1 MLSGCSA
8 GRDHNKE
15 RAEALGFDTLPALQN
30 RRFMNSS
37 NIQVVLV
44 NPSHPGNIGAVA
56 RAMKNM
62 GLRQLV
68 LVDPRKFPD
77 PVAEWRAANA
87 LDIIQEVR
95 VVQTLDEAI
104 ADSQFVVGTSARERR
119 IPWPVQDA
127 RLTASRIVKHS
138 STDKVSILFGRED
151 SGLNNDELRRCNLHC
166 HIPTHPDYESLNL
179 SMAVQIVCYEIRM
192 AELEGT
198 LPQDED
204 SHWENEFATSQDM
217 EYFYE
222 HLEETLVDLEFL
234 NPAAPRQLM
243 TRLRRLYS
251 RVRLDEMEVQI
262 LRGILK
268 ETRRVV
274 RESSDK

>member
-1 MLSGCSA
+1 
-8 GRDHNKE
+8 
-15 RAEALGFDTLPALQN
+15 
-30 RRFMNSS
+30 MNSQ

-62 GLRQLV
+62 GLHHLV
-68 LVDPRKFPD
+68 LVAPRKFPD
-77 PVAEWRAANA
+77 PEAQWRAASA
-87 LDIIQEVR
+87 VDIIDNAR
-95 VVQTLDEAI
+95 VVETLDEAI
-104 ADSQFVVGTSARERR
+104 GDSQFVVGTSARDRR

-127 RLTASRIVKHS
+127 RLTAARIVERS
-138 STDKVSILFGRED
+138 VQEKVSILFGRED
-151 SGLNNDELRRCNLHC
+151 SGLNNEELRRCNLHC

-198 LPQDED
+198 LPSNED
-204 SHWENEFATSQDM
+204 SHWENPFATSKDM
-217 EYFYE
+217 EYFYQ
-222 HLEETLVDLEFL
+222 HLEETLVELEFL
-234 NPAAPRQLM
+234 NPAAPKQLM

-251 RVRLDEMEVQI
+251 RVRLDDMEVQI

-268 ETRRVV
+268 ETRRVI
-274 RESSDK
+274 RQKGTN

>member
-1 MLSGCSA
+1 
-8 GRDHNKE
+8 
-15 RAEALGFDTLPALQN
+15 
-30 RRFMNSS
+30 MNSQ

-62 GLRQLV
+62 GLHHLV
-68 LVDPRKFPD
+68 LVAPRKFPD
-77 PVAEWRAANA
+77 PEAQWRAASA
-87 LDIIQEVR
+87 VDIIDNAR
-95 VVQTLDEAI
+95 VVETLDEAI
-104 ADSQFVVGTSARERR
+104 GDSQFVVGTSARDRR

-127 RLTASRIVKHS
+127 RLTAARIVERS
-138 STDKVSILFGRED
+138 VQEKVSILFGRED
-151 SGLNNDELRRCNLHC
+151 SGLNNEELRRCNLHC

-198 LPQDED
+198 LPSDED
-204 SHWENEFATSQDM
+204 SHWENPFATSKDM
-217 EYFYE
+217 EYFYQ
-222 HLEETLVDLEFL
+222 HLEETLVELEFL
-234 NPAAPRQLM
+234 NPAAPKQLM

-251 RVRLDEMEVQI
+251 RVRLDDMEVQI

-268 ETRRVV
+268 ETRRVI
-274 RESSDK
+274 RQKGAN

>member
-1 MLSGCSA
+1 
-8 GRDHNKE
+8 
-15 RAEALGFDTLPALQN
+15 
-30 RRFMNSS
+30 MNSQ

-62 GLRQLV
+62 GLHHLV
-68 LVDPRKFPD
+68 LVAPRKFPD
-77 PVAEWRAANA
+77 PEAQWRAASA
-87 LDIIQEVR
+87 VDIIDNAR
-95 VVQTLDEAI
+95 VVETLDEAI
-104 ADSQFVVGTSARERR
+104 GDSQFIVGTSARERR

-127 RLTASRIVKHS
+127 RLTAARIVERS
-138 STDKVSILFGRED
+138 VQEKVSILFGRED
-151 SGLNNDELRRCNLHC
+151 SGLNNEELRRCNLHC

-198 LPQDED
+198 LPSNED
-204 SHWENEFATSQDM
+204 SHWENPFATSKDM
-217 EYFYE
+217 EYFYQ
-222 HLEETLVDLEFL
+222 HLEETLVELEFL
-234 NPAAPRQLM
+234 NPAAPKQLM

-251 RVRLDEMEVQI
+251 RVRLDDMEVQI

-268 ETRRVV
+268 ETRRVI
-274 RESSDK
+274 RQKGTN

>member
-1 MLSGCSA
+1 
-8 GRDHNKE
+8 
-15 RAEALGFDTLPALQN
+15 
-30 RRFMNSS
+30 MNSS
-37 NIQVVLV
+37 NIRVVLV
-44 NPSHPGNIGAVA
+44 NPSHPGNVGAAA

-62 GLRQLV
+62 GLRRLV
-68 LVDPRKFPD
+68 LVGPRKFPD
-77 PVAEWRAANA
+77 PEAEWRAASA
-87 LDIIQEVR
+87 VDVIREAR
-95 VVQTLDEAI
+95 VVETLDEAI

-127 RLTASRIVKHS
+127 RLTASRIVQHA

-151 SGLNNDELRRCNLHC
+151 SGLNNDELQRCNLHC
-166 HIPTHPDYESLNL
+166 HIPTHPDYQSLNL

-192 AELEGT
+192 AQLEGQ
-198 LPQDED
+198 LPKEED
-204 SHWENEFATSQDM
+204 AHWENDFATSQDM

-262 LRGILK
+262 LRGVLK

-274 RESSDK
+274 RENRDK

>member
-1 MLSGCSA
+1 
-8 GRDHNKE
+8 
-15 RAEALGFDTLPALQN
+15 
-30 RRFMNSS
+30 MNSQ

-62 GLRQLV
+62 GLHHLV
-68 LVDPRKFPD
+68 LVAPRKFPD
-77 PVAEWRAANA
+77 PEAQWRAASA
-87 LDIIQEVR
+87 VDIIDNAR
-95 VVQTLDEAI
+95 VVETLDEAI
-104 ADSQFVVGTSARERR
+104 GDSQFVVGTSARDRR

-127 RLTASRIVKHS
+127 RLTAARIVERS
-138 STDKVSILFGRED
+138 VQEKVSILFGRED
-151 SGLNNDELRRCNLHC
+151 SGLNNEELRRCNLHC

-198 LPQDED
+198 LPSNED
-204 SHWENEFATSQDM
+204 SHWENPFATSKDM
-217 EYFYE
+217 EYFYQ
-222 HLEETLVDLEFL
+222 HLEETLVELEFL
-234 NPAAPRQLM
+234 NLAAPKQLM

-251 RVRLDEMEVQI
+251 RVRLDDMEVQI

-268 ETRRVV
+268 ETRRVI
-274 RESSDK
+274 RQKGTN

>member
-1 MLSGCSA
+1 
-8 GRDHNKE
+8 
-15 RAEALGFDTLPALQN
+15 
-30 RRFMNSS
+30 MNSQ

-62 GLRQLV
+62 GLHHLV
-68 LVDPRKFPD
+68 LVAPRKFPD
-77 PVAEWRAANA
+77 PEAQWRAASA
-87 LDIIQEVR
+87 VDIIDNAR
-95 VVQTLDEAI
+95 VVETLDEAI
-104 ADSQFVVGTSARERR
+104 GDSQFVVGTSARDRR

-127 RLTASRIVKHS
+127 RLTAARIVERS
-138 STDKVSILFGRED
+138 VQEKVSILFGRED
-151 SGLNNDELRRCNLHC
+151 SGLNNEELRRCNLHC

-198 LPQDED
+198 LPSNED
-204 SHWENEFATSQDM
+204 SHWENPFATSKDM
-217 EYFYE
+217 EYFYQ
-222 HLEETLVDLEFL
+222 HLEETLVELEFL
-234 NPAAPRQLM
+234 NPAAPKQLM

-251 RVRLDEMEVQI
+251 RVRLDDMEVQI

-268 ETRRVV
+268 ETRRVI
-274 RESSDK
+274 REKGTN

>member
-1 MLSGCSA
+1 
-8 GRDHNKE
+8 
-15 RAEALGFDTLPALQN
+15 
-30 RRFMNSS
+30 MNSS

-77 PVAEWRAANA
+77 PEAEWRSASA
-87 LDIIQEVR
+87 LDIVQAAR
-95 VVQTLDEAI
+95 VVETLTEAI

-127 RLTASRIVKHS
+127 RHAASRVVQRS

-192 AELEGT
+192 AELEDK
-198 LPQDED
+198 LPQEED
-204 SHWENEFATSQDM
+204 AHWENEFATSQDM
-217 EYFYE
+217 EYFFE
-222 HLEETLVDLEFL
+222 HLEETLVDLKFL

-274 RESSDK
+274 RENREK

>member
-1 MLSGCSA
+1 
-8 GRDHNKE
+8 
-15 RAEALGFDTLPALQN
+15 
-30 RRFMNSS
+30 MNSS

-77 PVAEWRAANA
+77 PQAEWRAASA
-87 LDIIQEVR
+87 LDIIQAAR
-95 VVQTLDEAI
+95 VVETLDEAI

-119 IPWPVQDA
+119 ISWPVQDA
-127 RLTASRIVKHS
+127 RLTASRIVQHS
-138 STDKVSILFGRED
+138 LTDKVSILFGRED

-166 HIPTHPDYESLNL
+166 HIPTHRDYESLNL

-198 LPQDED
+198 LPPEED
-204 SHWENEFATSQDM
+204 AHWENEFATSQDM

-274 RESSDK
+274 RESSDKK